1 VIAARSS
8 HRSALRTTVR
18 IAALLLVTASACKDS
33 AAKTKVR
40 VAGPTSDTTKRELHP
55 PGEVVIAKPSAPY
68 VGAPVLSDGSV
79 SGTIT
84 LAAPVQP
91 GPSQSTGR
99 DSALCGAS
107 IPDESV
113 SGQGNALGGAIVWLE
128 GIRRGKPLPLE
139 RRIELESDRCRL
151 LPRVQATVVSSAVNV
166 IGHDDF
172 RQHLRFLA
180 GGEQEPR
187 ASVLLGRDEQVI
199 PTELPFKAPGL
210 VVVRDVDHPWPTA
223 YIAVFDHP
231 YYAITSPNGSY
242 AIDGVPPGK
251 YTLVV
256 WHERAA
262 RVERPVEVTAG
273 AASNVSVALQGK

>member
-8 HRSALRTTVR
+8 RRTALR
-18 IAALLLVTASACKDS
+18 IAAVALLVSAFGCKDS
-33 AAKTKVR
+33 AAKAKAQIAR
-40 VAGPTSDTTKRELHP
+40 PASDTTKRELHP
-55 PGEVVIAKPSAPY
+55 PGEIVIPKPAEPY
-68 VGAPVLSDGSV
+68 VAGAVLNDGSV

-84 LAAPVQP
+84 LSTPARANPPQP
-91 GPSQSTGR
+91 TGR
-99 DSALCGAS
+99 DSALCGPS

-113 SGQGNALGGAIVWLE
+113 SGQGSASGGAIVWLE
-128 GIRRGKPLPLE
+128 GIRRGKPIPLE
-139 RRIELESDRCRL
+139 RRLELESDRCRL

-210 VVVRDVDHPWPTA
+210 VVVRDLDHAWPTA

-231 YYAITSPNGSY
+231 YYAVTAPNGTYS
-242 AIDGVPPGK
+242 IDGVPPGT

-262 RVERPVEVTAG
+262 RVERPVTITAG
-273 AASNVSVALQGK
+273 AATNVSVALQAK

>member
-8 HRSALRTTVR
+8 RRSALR
-18 IAALLLVTASACKDS
+18 IAAAVLLVTASGCKDS
-33 AAKTKVR
+33 AANTEAP
-40 VAGPTSDTTKRELHP
+40 VARAGSDTTKRELHP
-55 PGEVVIAKPSAPY
+55 PGEVVIPKPSEPY
-68 VGAPVLSDGSV
+68 VGAPVLNDGSV

-84 LAAPVQP
+84 LAAPLQP
-91 GPSQSTGR
+91 NPPQPTGR
-99 DSALCGAS
+99 DSALCGPT

-113 SGQGNALGGAIVWLE
+113 SGQGSSLGGAIVWLE
-128 GIRRGKPLPLE
+128 GIRRGKRIPLE

-151 LPRVQATVVSSAVNV
+151 VPRVQATVVSSAVNV

-210 VVVRDVDHPWPTA
+210 VVVRDLDHPWPTA

-231 YYAITSPNGSY
+231 YYAITAPNGSY
-242 AIDGVPPGK
+242 SIDGVPPGK

-262 RVERPVEVTAG
+262 KVERPVEITAG
-273 AASNVSVALQGK
+273 AAANVSVALQGK